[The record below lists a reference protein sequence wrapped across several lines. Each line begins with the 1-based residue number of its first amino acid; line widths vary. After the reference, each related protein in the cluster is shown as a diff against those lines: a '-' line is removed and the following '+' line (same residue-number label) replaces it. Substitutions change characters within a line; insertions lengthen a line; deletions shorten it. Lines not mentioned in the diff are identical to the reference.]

1 MRLTKRG
8 TQGGPAVKPWEK
20 EAAAA
25 RERQGRML
33 VPHAEAPP
41 PPRDTPSDAD
51 EEGFAGVNA
60 LIHRWQTRNV
70 S

>member
-33 VPHAEAPP
+33 VPHAETL

-60 LIHRWQTRNV
+60 LIHLWQTRNV